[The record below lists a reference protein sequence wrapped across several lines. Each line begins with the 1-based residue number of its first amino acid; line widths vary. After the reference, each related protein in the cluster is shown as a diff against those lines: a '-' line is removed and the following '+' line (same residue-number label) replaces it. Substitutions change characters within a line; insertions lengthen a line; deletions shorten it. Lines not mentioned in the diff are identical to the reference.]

1 MQQQNSR
8 GFSASS
14 EMHCAHC
21 SHAVFV
27 RQQRVLAAACIHLR
41 QVVRSLVVETA
52 AESDGDDWHALFDD
66 QDGTMFQVSGSIPLR
81 LNAGGFVEL

>member
-1 MQQQNSR
+1 MR
-8 GFSASS
+8 
-14 EMHCAHC
+14 CARC

-27 RQQRVLAAACIHLR
+27 SQQHFLAAACIHLR

-66 QDGTMFQVSGSIPLR
+66 QDGTMFQVRGSIPLG
-81 LNAGGFVEL
+81 LNAGAPVEP